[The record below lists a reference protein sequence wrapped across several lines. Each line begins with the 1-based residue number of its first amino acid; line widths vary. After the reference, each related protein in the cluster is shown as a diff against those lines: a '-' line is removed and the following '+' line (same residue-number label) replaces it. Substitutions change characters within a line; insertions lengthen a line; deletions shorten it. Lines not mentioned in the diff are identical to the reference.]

1 MMMMMM
7 MVVVVVVVMYED
19 DGNDDFDYDYNKKQ
33 DNRIK
38 GAAAA
43 AVASE
48 HCHYDFTLYHVY
60 HHHHGYHVAHK
71 LQVFGT
77 LHDVDDRGWGRKEF
91 LSFLHGVYIVH
102 GDDFWNGHLLGYR
115 ETLFL
120 KHTVCRKDSLELGCL
135 KRKLRKN
142 GSWVE

>member
-1 MMMMMM
+1 MM

-19 DGNDDFDYDYNKKQ
+19 DGNNDFDYDYNKKQ
-33 DNRIK
+33 DNRDN

-60 HHHHGYHVAHK
+60 HHHGYHVAHK

-77 LHDVDDRGWGRKEF
+77 LHDVDDRGWGREESI
-91 LSFLHGVYIVH
+91 SFLHGVYIVH
-102 GDDFWNGHLLGYR
+102 GDDFWNGHLSGYGR
-115 ETLFL
+115 HFFETHRLSQRLSRTRMF
-120 KHTVCRKDSLELGCL
+120 EA
-135 KRKLRKN
+135 
-142 GSWVE
+142 